1 MNRTAWGEALNA
13 VSQSR
18 ESAAIVGINDQR
30 FYMLA
35 FGLGGALAGGAGALV
50 GPMIGVSESMFVALF
65 PDPSR
70 SLTYAQAFSLL
81 ILMLVLLIRP
91 TGLFGRAHVAME

>member
-1 MNRTAWGEALNA
+1 MGLLPDTQAF
-13 VSQSR
+13 
-18 ESAAIVGINDQR
+18 AIVI
-30 FYMLA
+30 
-35 FGLGGALAGGAGALV
+35 LGGMGSVAGSIVAGL
-50 GPMIGVSESMFVALF
+50 MIGVSESMFVALF